1 MKELWLKIDES
12 LSQKTRED
20 LVKSSS
26 QYCNSFLIESDEL
39 ISLNGGNGIKVCS
52 KGESS
57 DIFLID
63 ELDENTILELKRS
76 GKKIAFNTTIKK
88 RKDEENVSKAL
99 DLSFDYILLNCP
111 DWKIIPLENIIAK
124 AHGKCK
130 LLAKVSS
137 PKEADIALKT
147 LEIGADGIVLETSNI
162 EEIIETSSLV
172 KRAALKVEI
181 SEAKIIKT
189 KPIGMGARV
198 CIDTVDLMKKGEG
211 MLVGSQSSGLFLV
224 ESETQESPFVETR
237 PFRVNAGPVSL
248 YVLVSPEKTNYLSE
262 LKAGDEVM
270 IVDRTGR
277 ARVTNI
283 GRVKIEWR
291 PMILVEAKTR
301 LSTFRTILQNAETIR
316 LVTSEGSKSVTEL
329 KRGDKILVR
338 LEEGGRHFGVKVEK
352 ETVIER

>member
-1 MKELWLKIDES
+1 MKELWIKIDKN

-20 LVKSSS
+20 LVESSS
-26 QYCNSFLIESDEL
+26 QYCNAFLMESDDL
-39 ISLNGGNGIKVCS
+39 ISLKRGNEIKVCS

-57 DIFLID
+57 DIFLMD
-63 ELDENTILELKRS
+63 EPDENRILELKRS
-76 GKKIAFNTTIKK
+76 GKKIAINTTIKK
-88 RKDEENVSKAL
+88 RKDEENVFKAL
-99 DLSFDYILLNCP
+99 DLSSDYILLNCP

-147 LEIGADGIVLETSNI
+147 LEIGADGIVLESSSI

-172 KRAALKVEI
+172 KRETLKIEI
-181 SEAKIIKT
+181 SEAEIIRT
-189 KPIGMGARV
+189 EPIGMGARV

-224 ESETQESPFVETR
+224 ESETHESPFVETR

-248 YVLVSPEKTNYLSE
+248 YVLVSPEKTKYLSE

-270 IVDRTGR
+270 IVDRTGKAR
-277 ARVTNI
+277 ATNI

-291 PMILVEAKTR
+291 PMVLVEAKTR
-301 LSTFRTILQNAETIR
+301 VSTFRTILQNAETIR
-316 LVTSEGSKSVTEL
+316 LVTTEGSKPVTEL
-329 KRGDKILVR
+329 KKGDKILIR

>member
-1 MKELWLKIDES
+1 LKEFWLKIDEN
-12 LSQKTRED
+12 LPQKNREA
-20 LVKSSS
+20 LIKSSS
-26 QYCNSFLIESDEL
+26 QYCNIFLIENDEL
-39 ISLNGGNGIKVCS
+39 ISLTKENKIKVCS
-52 KGESS
+52 KDESS

-63 ELDENTILELKRS
+63 EFDENKILELKKS
-76 GKKIAFNTTIKK
+76 GKKIAIKITIKK
-88 RKDEENVSKAL
+88 RKDEEFISKAL
-99 DLSFDYILLNCP
+99 DLLSDYILLNCP

-137 PKEADIALKT
+137 SKEADIALKT
-147 LEIGADGIVLETSNI
+147 LEIGADGIVLETSRI
-162 EEIIETSSLV
+162 EEIIETSSLI
-172 KRAALKVEI
+172 KRSTLKIEI
-181 SEAKIIKT
+181 SEAEIIGT

-224 ESETQESPFVETR
+224 ESETHESSFVETR

-248 YVLVSPEKTNYLSE
+248 YILVSPEKTNYLSE

-270 IVDRTGR
+270 IVDRTGK

-291 PMILVEAKTR
+291 PMVLVEAKTR
-301 LSTFRTILQNAETIR
+301 LSIFRTILQNAETIR

-329 KRGDKILVR
+329 KKGDKILVR